1 MMKRLMSLVF
11 MALAFA
17 VCMTSVSPINCLAYT
32 NMKSLV
38 YNAEADKFITNW
50 GKPEGENEMS
60 QDDFQRLYT
69 NRPFNNN
76 FRNMI
81 ITDEFK
87 YINDIPMV
95 KVRDVI
101 EAMGG
106 KAEYNGTTKIIK
118 AVLSNPRGSYNAIR
132 EFTVIPGNKKI
143 DFTIISFAEAQDEVW
158 RDVAP
163 RKKVSLSYECKTTPT
178 RIDNELYVSA
188 EDLEEILG
196 RYYLSDKYPP
206 SSKRSVT
213 HIENDDI
220 YMVRIM
226 NDILY
231 IPLFE
236 YIF

>member
-1 MMKRLMSLVF
+1 MKRLMNLIF

-17 VCMTSVSPINCLAYT
+17 VCMTAVSPINCFAYT
-32 NMKSLV
+32 DMKSLV
-38 YNAEADKFITNW
+38 YNAEADKFITEW
-50 GKPEGENEMS
+50 EEPEGENEMS
-60 QDDFQRLYT
+60 RDDFQRLYT

-76 FRNMI
+76 FRYMI
-81 ITDEFK
+81 VTDEFK
-87 YINDIPMV
+87 YVNDVPMV

-101 EAMGG
+101 EAMRG
-106 KAEYNGTTKIIK
+106 KAEYNGTTKVIK
-118 AVLSNPRGSYNAIR
+118 AVLSNPGGSYNAIR
-132 EFTVIPGNKKI
+132 EFTVTPGNKKI
-143 DFTIISFAEAQDEVW
+143 DFIIISLDEAQDEVW

-163 RKKVSLSYECKTTPT
+163 RKKVSLSYECKIAPT

-206 SSKRSVT
+206 SSKRAVT
-213 HIENDDI
+213 HIENDDT
-220 YMVRIM
+220 YVVRTM
-226 NDILY
+226 NNILY